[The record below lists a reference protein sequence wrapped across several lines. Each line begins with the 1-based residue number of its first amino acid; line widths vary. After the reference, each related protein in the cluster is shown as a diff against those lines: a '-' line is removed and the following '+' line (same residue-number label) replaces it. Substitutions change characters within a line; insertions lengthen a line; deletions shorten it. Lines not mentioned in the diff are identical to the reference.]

1 MPDLWSIDG
10 VLWSFAAVGT
20 IWALVPPVVTALGL
34 YRAGAT
40 AAADTPTAQPPE
52 GDREYRKKYRELAE
66 LGFRPV
72 GVLTERYWLFA
83 FHWYKEFPS
92 RCLASADNTCYAS
105 LYRFFDGPVRV
116 KFDSSLSDGF
126 IVRTVMGEDWQDRDE
141 RWQRTEV
148 PTKSVVELFEQ
159 HKQHVEQLAGQ
170 RGTGLTAS
178 EFQDWARIDEEWGKE
193 TVQRNA
199 GLAVFL
205 LLAGVVFAV
214 PGALVLLAGYLLGGV
229 EVLPRT
235 AALALCAG
243 CVCHVVLLK
252 ILVPMAARGELEF
265 AKVDAV

>member
-10 VLWSFAAVGT
+10 VLWSLAAVGT

-34 YRAGAT
+34 YRASAT
-40 AAADTPTAQPPE
+40 AREDTQAAPPSE
-52 GDREYRKKYRELAE
+52 DGREYLQKYRELSE

-72 GVLTERYWLFA
+72 GLLTEHYWLFA
-83 FHWYKEFPS
+83 FHWYKEFSS
-92 RCLASADNTCYAS
+92 RCLATADNTYYAS

-116 KFDSSLSDGF
+116 KFDSFLSDGF
-126 IVRTVMGEDWQDRDE
+126 IVRTVMGEDCQDRDD
-141 RWQRTEV
+141 RWVRTEV
-148 PTKSVVELFEQ
+148 PTKSVIELFEQ
-159 HKQHVEQLAGQ
+159 HKQLVEELAGE

-205 LLAGVVFAV
+205 LLAGVIFAV
-214 PGALVLLAGYLLGGV
+214 PGALVLLGGYLLGGI
-229 EVLPRT
+229 EALPRS
-235 AALALCAG
+235 AAVALCAG
-243 CVCHVVLLK
+243 TVCHLVLLK

-265 AKVDAV
+265 VKVDTV